1 MLDIFRFSLY
11 NLLNASDKEYFASGG
26 DHTVMSEE
34 LFEKLTKA
42 IIDGN
47 EKDAIR
53 LCRDAVGKGLAAG
66 SVLEHGLLPGIR
78 KVGELFSTGEYYLP
92 ELLVS
97 GMTMQAAVAEL
108 EPLLI
113 AGGASSQAGKYLI
126 GTVQGDIH
134 DIGKNIVMMLLKGNG
149 WDVTDLGVD
158 VSPEKICRAIAEGD
172 YDVFGMSALL
182 TVTLPAAEDT
192 VKAIVK
198 AGLRDKIK
206 IMVGG
211 APVTQ
216 EFADKIG
223 ADGYAKDAFE
233 AVNKAFGLMGRTP

>member
-1 MLDIFRFSLY
+1 MG
-11 NLLNASDKEYFASGG
+11 KEII
-26 DHTVMSEE
+26 
-34 LFEKLTKA
+34 EKLTKA
-42 IIDGN
+42 IIDGK
-47 EKDAIR
+47 EKDAVS
-53 LCRDAVGKGLAAG
+53 LCREAVEKGLTAK
-66 SVLEHGLLPGIR
+66 SVLENGLLPGIR
-78 KVGELFSTGEYYLP
+78 QVGELFSTGNYYLP
-92 ELLVS
+92 ELLIS
-97 GMTMQAAVAEL
+97 GMAMQAAVAEL
-108 EPLLI
+108 GPLLS
-113 AGGASSQAGKYLI
+113 ASGGQSNAGKYLI

-158 VSPEKICRAIAEGD
+158 VSPEKICTAIAEGN

-182 TVTLPAAEDT
+182 TVTLPAADEA

-198 AGLRDKIK
+198 AGLRDRIK

-216 EFADKIG
+216 DFADKIG

-233 AVNKAFGLMGRTP
+233 AVNKAFSLIGRTP